1 MEATA
6 IALGVVA
13 LVALAAWVG
22 EVVTLNF
29 IIVPGINA
37 LDEAGRAA
45 FIGRYLPRFFRM
57 ATVLALTTVLSGL
70 GVGLIAAYGPDIPH
84 AVPVGGSAEVLIAA
98 ILIVAL
104 ACFHLVAQSRLR
116 PIVESFAVTP
126 DPEKVG
132 FVTRF
137 LGIVPRIGLVVIV
150 GAFVL
155 LMIELLT
162 G

>member
-13 LVALAAWVG
+13 LVALAAWIG

-70 GVGLIAAYGPDIPH
+70 GAGLIAAYGPEIPH
-84 AVPVGGSAEVLIAA
+84 AVTSGRSPEVRIASILIA
-98 ILIVAL
+98 LL

-126 DPEKVG
+126 DPEKVR
-132 FVTRF
+132 FVTKF
-137 LGIVPRIGLVVIV
+137 LGIVPRIGLMVIV

>member
-6 IALGVVA
+6 ITLGVIA
-13 LVALAAWVG
+13 LVALAAWIG

-45 FIGRYLPRFFRM
+45 FIGRYLPRFFWM

-70 GVGLIAAYGPDIPH
+70 GAGLIVAYGPEIPH
-84 AVPVGGSAEVLIAA
+84 AVPAGGSPEVLIAS
-98 ILIVAL
+98 ILIAVL

-116 PIVESFAVTP
+116 PIVESFAGTP